1 MNDIEREL
9 KKNEKLRD
17 MIAKNLERDKNNF
30 AKEIRNGRGEEI
42 ITEIKQ
48 TKQKNKISFWE
59 KFKRMFI

>member
-9 KKNEKLRD
+9 EKNEKLRD

-30 AKEIRNGRGEEI
+30 AKQIRNGRGEEI